1 MSDPERALGPETTR
15 RADALLSFALAILA
29 LLLGCYEL
37 FDTDVWWHLR
47 TGRWI
52 LEHHRVPRLDIFTF
66 SSADRAWI
74 DLHWGFQVAL
84 AMAHALGG
92 VPGMILLSATAASIA
107 VTLAATARRR
117 DWPTWAVVLC
127 WLPALAL
134 MATRFDPRPEV
145 FSLVGL
151 AAFLAVLLRVEH
163 RPALSWLLPIVQVA
177 WVNVHGLFI
186 LGPIVL
192 GCYWLDR
199 GARAWI
205 VSRWDADVSGPG
217 RPPLWRHLAPASAAV
232 VLATLVNPY
241 GLCGAM
247 LPLELLPKIADPS
260 NPYKSYI
267 DEFAGLRAAVRD
279 RMLTSPGIHFH
290 IRVQVFLLL
299 MTAWSFLPPAAW
311 RLWRISIERSG
322 RAGAPR
328 SAWWALGLVVPCGLA
343 LVDALG
349 LPLPGTPAWLSGIGR
364 AVPVLLLIAGA
375 GGAAFLVVRSRPAA
389 ATMGVGA
396 AAAAIWAAWLRADL
410 FDGSDLLGVNG
421 RILSYAGAGLG
432 LLAVGLILRAG
443 GSLFR
448 MLLAAGFTYLSF
460 QAVRNVNLF
469 GMVAGTVLAWNVG
482 EWVAALAATGP
493 AARGRRIAAQVT
505 RVTVMVLVGVWCAG
519 VVTDRYYQVVGD
531 NIRFGLRERPSTFA
545 HEAARFAGRPG
556 LPDRALV
563 FHLGQAGVYVHHN
576 GPGRKVFLDGRL
588 EVPSLSTFQTYVRI
602 QDRLSRNDPRWDEAV
617 LRLGDPLILIGHEG
631 WAEAEASLLA
641 HPRWR
646 CLYFDEV
653 ASVFVPRRGPSSAP
667 DFPDFD
673 FAATRFHR
681 TTAIPAAEDPRR
693 AAIEAEALFRLASVL
708 RKRGAVPWRS
718 RFPMLIRASD
728 RAREW
733 LSGGSADPAPWRLL
747 GLIAW
752 EMTPD
757 LTRPPPG
764 PTDPWDPATGLSWAR
779 STYCF
784 RRALEAA
791 PGDVPTLKALA
802 ASFGVRRM
810 AEARGIVESASTR
823 KDRPGDV
830 PRLLVERLPRPPL
843 TPGRTPIGWPRPTCT
858 SAIRMRPAASG
869 PRRSI
874 PLRRRC
880 DRLAW
885 PARTWPRS
893 TPRPRR
899 DTAVKPWSRT
909 ASREKPGICCRSR
922 SSRPGDA
929 DEALAACREGLR
941 REVTPVQRAHLLG
954 IEGILARRH
963 QALPSGRG
971 ADPAPH

>member
-1 MSDPERALGPETTR
+1 MSDPERALGPETTH
-15 RADALLSFALAILA
+15 RADGLLVVALAILA

-52 LEHHRVPRLDIFTF
+52 LEHHRIPRLDIFTF

-92 VPGMILLSATAASIA
+92 VPGMILLSATAASVA
-107 VTLAATARRR
+107 VTLAVTARRR
-117 DWPTWAVVLC
+117 DWPSWVVVLC

-151 AAFLAVLLRVEH
+151 AAFLAVLLRVED
-163 RPALSWLLPIVQVA
+163 RPAMAWALPIIQVL

-199 GARAWI
+199 GAR
-205 VSRWDADVSGPG
+205 VMSRWAADDSG
-217 RPPLWRHLAPASAAV
+217 RETPPLWRHLAPASAAV

-241 GLCGAM
+241 GIRGAM

-343 LVDALG
+343 LVAALG

-375 GGAAFLVVRSRPAA
+375 GGAVFLVVRSRPAA

-396 AAAAIWAAWLRADL
+396 AAAAAWAAWLRADL
-410 FDGSDLLGVNG
+410 FDGSDLLGVDG
-421 RILSYAGAGLG
+421 WLLSYAGAGLG
-432 LLAVGLILRAG
+432 LLAAGLILRAG

-448 MLLAAGFTYLSF
+448 MLLAAGFTSLSF
-460 QAVRNVNLF
+460 QAVRNINLF
-469 GMVAGTVLAWNVG
+469 GPVAGTVLAWNVG
-482 EWVAALAATGP
+482 EWVAAIAANGP
-493 AARGRRIAAQVT
+493 AARGRHIAARPARLMVT
-505 RVTVMVLVGVWCAG
+505 ALVGVWCVG
-519 VVTDRYYQVVGD
+519 VVTDRYYPLVGD
-531 NIRFGLRERPSTFA
+531 NIRFGLRERPWTFA

-556 LPDRALV
+556 LPDHALV
-563 FHLGQAGVYVHHN
+563 FHLGQAGVYVNHN
-576 GPGRKVFLDGRL
+576 GPDRKVFMDGRL

-653 ASVFVPRRGPSSAP
+653 ASVFVPRRGPSSAT

-673 FAATRFHR
+673 FAATHFTGAASR
-681 TTAIPAAEDPRR
+681 PAPMDPPRS
-693 AAIEAEALFRLASVL
+693 AIEADALRRLASLL
-708 RKRGAVPWRS
+708 RRRGGDPWRS
-718 RFPMLIRASD
+718 TIPMLIRASD
-728 RAREW
+728 RTREW
-733 LSGGSADPAPWRLL
+733 LSGGSADPTSWRLL
-747 GLIAW
+747 GLIEW

-764 PTDPWDPATGLSWAR
+764 PADPWDPATGLSWAR
-779 STYCF
+779 ATFCF

-810 AEARGIVESASTR
+810 SEARRIVESSLTR
-823 KDRPGDV
+823 RDRPGDV
-830 PRLLVERLPRPPL
+830 RRLLAEPLPL
-843 TPGRTPIGWPRPTCT
+843 
-858 SAIRMRPAASG
+858 AVAS
-869 PRRSI
+869 SWAQA
-874 PLRRRC
+874 
-880 DRLAW
+880 DRLAATYMHLGDPYAAGRIW
-885 PARTWPRS
+885 AEAIDPPSPALRS
-893 TPRPRR
+893 TRMAATDLAAL
-899 DTAVKPWSRT
+899 DTASAEGHCRR
-909 ASREKPGICCRSR
+909 ALEQDRESGEAWYLLSITLFEAGR
-922 SSRPGDA
+922 A
-929 DEALAACREGLR
+929 DEALVACREGLR
-941 REVTPVQRAHLLG
+941 RKVTPAQRAHLLG

-963 QALPSGRG
+963 QALPSGREV
-971 ADPAPH
+971 DPAPH